1 MPAGIVSEFMEDPL
15 EKQAT
20 RTDASQTGT
29 VNAEPAAQSK
39 VAAREA
45 VQSRMAHRFSQVV
58 AVLMRDPKLKKIK
71 LEDLEWLVIPAVLS
85 GQFRLG
91 YAARSTGE
99 LAKGPGGLAHPVA
112 VALWASV
119 SDELDKKMADNPDK
133 QLRLGPVDWTSG
145 KNLWL
150 IATAGEPRAIMAFMK
165 QLHENDF
172 KGKTV
177 KMRVKEKSGQA
188 VIKHLG
194 DRLDE

>member
-1 MPAGIVSEFMEDPL
+1 MEVSLDKHATKTGESQAGT
-15 EKQAT
+15 A
-20 RTDASQTGT
+20 DAA
-29 VNAEPAAQSK
+29 VAANSK
-39 VAAREA
+39 VAAREV
-45 VQSRMAHRFSQVV
+45 VQSRLAHRFSQVV

-99 LAKGPGGLAHPVA
+99 LTNGPGGLAHPVS

-119 SDELDKKMADNPDK
+119 SDELDKQMTENPGK
-133 QLRLGPVDWTSG
+133 QLRLNATDWTSG

-150 IATAGEPRAIMAFMK
+150 IATAGDPRAIMPFIQ
-165 QLHENDF
+165 QLHEKDF

-177 KMRVKEKSGQA
+177 KMRAKKKDGTA
-188 VIKHLG
+188 VIKRLG
-194 DRLDE
+194 ERLDD